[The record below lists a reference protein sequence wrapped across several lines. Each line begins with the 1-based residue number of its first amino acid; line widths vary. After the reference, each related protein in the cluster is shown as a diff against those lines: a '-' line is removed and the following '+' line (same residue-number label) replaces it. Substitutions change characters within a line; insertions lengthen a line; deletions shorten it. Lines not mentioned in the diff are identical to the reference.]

1 MLALGLLG
9 LFQHSLDIDR
19 EKLRKIFLFVDL
31 NRNIELKNIENI
43 VSGGA
48 KGADTLGEKFSKK
61 YGLNIIIY
69 KPNWNL
75 HGKKAGILRNT
86 DIVEKSTHMIAFP
99 SKYGKGT
106 QDSIRK
112 AENKKIPIK
121 VLYID

>member
-1 MLALGLLG
+1 MNLGIVGSRNFTDYNSFKRAVFKVL
-9 LFQHSLDIDR
+9 
-19 EKLRKIFLFVDL
+19 EEW
-31 NRNIELKNIENI
+31 NIELKNIENI